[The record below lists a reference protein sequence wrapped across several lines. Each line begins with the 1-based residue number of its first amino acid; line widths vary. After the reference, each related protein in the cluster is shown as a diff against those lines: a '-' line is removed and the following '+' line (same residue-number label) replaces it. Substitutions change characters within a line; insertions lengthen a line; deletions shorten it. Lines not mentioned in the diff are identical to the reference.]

1 MPLLHVALLAAL
13 QGLTE
18 ALPVS
23 RSGHGVAAQ
32 LWLDPGV
39 AVSGLE
45 PVLHLGTA
53 LGLLVAARGRFA
65 AALGEG
71 VRAIARPA
79 LLRGSPAA
87 HDAVVL
93 LVGTVVSLLVS
104 AATLPRVETWAAS
117 PTATGAGLCAGGL
130 ALASTLL
137 VPRPLGPLRLRAVR
151 PGPSLVGALLVGVA
165 HGLAVFP
172 GASRVGAALTVLLW
186 IGVRPGRAVD
196 LAYLLTVPSLFLA
209 FARTV
214 HGGLDAGTL
223 VLCLVLAFLGA
234 LIASG
239 ALRTLLERRLIGAL
253 ALWNIPLGLA
263 MLAYAHALPHA
274 M

>member
-1 MPLLHVALLAAL
+1 MPLLHVAVLAAL

-39 AVSGLE
+39 AGL
-45 PVLHLGTA
+45 PPILHLGTA
-53 LGLLVAARGRFA
+53 LGLVLAARQRLA

-79 LLRGSPAA
+79 LFRGSPAA
-87 HDAVVL
+87 HDAVTL

-104 AATLPRVETWAAS
+104 AATLPHVEMWAAS
-117 PTATGAGLCAGGL
+117 PTATGAGLCVGGL

-137 VPRPLGPLRLRAVR
+137 VPRPLGPLRLRATR
-151 PGPSLVGALLVGVA
+151 PGPSLAAALLVGVA

-172 GASRVGAALTVLLW
+172 GASRVGAALTVLMW
-186 IGVRPGRAVD
+186 IGVRPGRAID
-196 LAYLLTVPSLFLA
+196 LAFLLTVPSLLLG
-209 FARTV
+209 FAQQHAA
-214 HGGLDAGTL
+214 HGIDAG
-223 VLCLVLAFLGA
+223 VIAFGLVLAFLGA

-239 ALRTLLERRLIGAL
+239 ALRTLVDRRHLGAL

-263 MLAYAHALPHA
+263 LLAYAHALPHA
-274 M
+274 I